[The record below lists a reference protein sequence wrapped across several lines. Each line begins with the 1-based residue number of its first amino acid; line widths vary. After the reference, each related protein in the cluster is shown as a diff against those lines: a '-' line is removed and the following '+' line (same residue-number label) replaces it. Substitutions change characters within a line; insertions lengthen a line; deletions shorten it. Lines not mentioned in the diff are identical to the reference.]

1 MLLAV
6 AAIITDK
13 DDKLI
18 LSSNGII
25 KRNVNSFQNHC
36 SFSYNMRYNIVG
48 KWTWDGYKLF
58 STISLCVYLLQGPPD
73 QFLLG
78 MVIIPLEALPQFLV
92 VAMNCTH
99 WDGPYRRVGMDFFMA
114 LVDIPLSVW
123 YLTFYPDETTKYV
136 VVAKILVDSIY
147 QTAMCYGSYVET
159 YLYFEKELVED
170 ENDDVENTQ
179 KKNRFDNRYC
189 TYFRFTLLSLAFLAR
204 LYCQSIEINQLQ
216 SYITSLIR

>member
-1 MLLAV
+1 
-6 AAIITDK
+6 
-13 DDKLI
+13 
-18 LSSNGII
+18 
-25 KRNVNSFQNHC
+25 
-36 SFSYNMRYNIVG
+36 
-48 KWTWDGYKLF
+48 
-58 STISLCVYLLQGPPD
+58 
-73 QFLLG
+73 
-78 MVIIPLEALPQFLV
+78 
-92 VAMNCTH
+92 
-99 WDGPYRRVGMDFFMA
+99 MDFFMA